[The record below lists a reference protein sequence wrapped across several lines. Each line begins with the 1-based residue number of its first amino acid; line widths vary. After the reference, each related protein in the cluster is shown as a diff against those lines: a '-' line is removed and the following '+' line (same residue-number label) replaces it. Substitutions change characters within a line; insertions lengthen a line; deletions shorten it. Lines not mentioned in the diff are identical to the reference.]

1 MDLPYGF
8 GRTIDAPFETAIE
21 QVTAQ
26 LAANGFGILFR
37 LDIHDIMK
45 KKLDVDMPGYT
56 ILGACNPGIAHGAI
70 QAEPNI
76 GLLLPCNVLVREV
89 DGGAEVTMA
98 DPKAM
103 GSVTANAAL
112 DAPMGQADDL
122 LRRALDGV

>member
-8 GRTIDAPFETAIE
+8 GRTIDAPFESAIE
-21 QVTAQ
+21 QVTEQ
-26 LAANGFGILFR
+26 LGANGFGILFR

-89 DGGAEVTMA
+89 DGGAEVSMA

-103 GSVTANAAL
+103 GTVTANAGL
-112 DAPMGQADDL
+112 DEHMGQADVL
-122 LRRALDGV
+122 LRKALGGV